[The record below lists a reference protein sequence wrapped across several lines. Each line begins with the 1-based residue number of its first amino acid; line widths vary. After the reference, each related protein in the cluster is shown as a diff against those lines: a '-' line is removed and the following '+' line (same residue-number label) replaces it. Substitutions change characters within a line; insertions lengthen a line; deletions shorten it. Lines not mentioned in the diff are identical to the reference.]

1 MVTQPESPPPLPQ
14 DLEAEKCV
22 LGAVLLKPALFD
34 QAREILAPGDF
45 TLAGHR
51 SMFEYMGKLAD
62 GSKAIDLV
70 TLAGALEDAGQLE
83 ACGGRPAISALID
96 GVPRLD
102 NLEHYARRVKD
113 KARARSI
120 LRLFDDVRRMVEQ
133 GEALDDVLAA
143 ASDAV
148 DRVRGSD
155 PSGKLRLR
163 PLAECSHEPEPEPL
177 LRRAGDRFGSVLA
190 VGEVAVLSGAGK
202 AGKSTLALQ
211 VALGAAGCPAPPDA
225 WQEVL
230 GLEVRSGPV
239 AVVSFEDDL
248 RRIYDRSRLIVDG
261 AAESLHAVNARG
273 FPLFG
278 VREGEHIQARPRRL
292 PAWFTLWAQLRCIK
306 PRLVVVDPV
315 GSAFLGNSASVEAV
329 RAFIDALRSEA
340 ERAECGVLLI
350 AHATKGGRG
359 QEATASDP
367 GQVAGSAAWSD
378 AARAVMVLRENKLT
392 LAHAN
397 YSDRFTVDLEPMQ
410 DGGRFLGFRVAASS
424 GVDHGG
430 LV

>member
-1 MVTQPESPPPLPQ
+1 MVAQPESTPAPPLQ

-22 LGAVLLKPALFD
+22 MGAILLKADLIG
-34 QAREILAPGDF
+34 QAREVLAPGDF
-45 TLAGHR
+45 YSPAHRTLYEH
-51 SMFEYMGKLAD
+51 MGKLAD
-62 GSKAIDLV
+62 ASRPIDLV

-83 ACGGRPAISALID
+83 ACGGRAAISALID
-96 GVPRLD
+96 GVPRLA
-102 NLEHYARRVKD
+102 NLESYARRVKD
-113 KARARSI
+113 KARARST
-120 LRLFDDVRRMVEQ
+120 LRLFDDGRRMVEQ
-133 GEALDDVLAA
+133 GEALEDVLAEV
-143 ASDAV
+143 SDAV
-148 DRVRGSD
+148 DLVRGSD

-163 PLAECSHEPEPEPL
+163 PLAECSQEPEPVPL
-177 LRRAGDRFGSVLA
+177 LRRDGDRFGSVLA

-211 VALGAAGCPAPPDA
+211 VALGAAGCPGSPDA

-239 AVVSFEDDL
+239 ALVSFEDDL
-248 RRIYDRSRLIVDG
+248 RRIYDRATLIGD
-261 AAESLHAVNARG
+261 AAPQSLHAVNARG

-278 VREGEHIQARPRRL
+278 VREGEHIQARPRKL
-292 PAWFTLWAQLRCIK
+292 PAWFTLWAQLRRIR
-306 PRLVVVDPV
+306 PRLVVIDPV

-340 ERAECGVLLI
+340 ERAGCGVLLI

-359 QEATASDP
+359 QEATATDP

-378 AARAVMVLRENKLT
+378 AARAVMVLRDNKLT

-397 YSDRFTVDLEPMQ
+397 YSDGFTVDLKPLQ
-410 DGGRFLGFRVAASS
+410 DGGRFRGFRVSD
-424 GVDHGG
+424 GEEERNPYG
-430 LV
+430 